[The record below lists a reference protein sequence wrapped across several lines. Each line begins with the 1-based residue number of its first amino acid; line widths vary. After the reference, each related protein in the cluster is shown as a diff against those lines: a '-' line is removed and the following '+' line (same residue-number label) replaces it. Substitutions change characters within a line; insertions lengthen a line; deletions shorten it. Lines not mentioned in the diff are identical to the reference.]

1 MESPVLRRYE
11 IEELLSLRDSPL
23 VQKPASLPPIEEW
36 MGTPPTVRPQT
47 TRSRAD
53 GDSLLANHEDGAKIG
68 MTSTRRPSLFE
79 TRHLS
84 RPSLADDI
92 ILGPPKMMFA
102 SSSTRTPCGKFDHD
116 SQATSLGSPAID
128 EERESPRFERFRM
141 GGNTRLGKEMDK
153 DRPERNS
160 LRGDHTKRG
169 FGRDDTE
176 GWTGASRQPRKS
188 FGAEDGDRFR
198 GTGDRGKRETPW
210 DKDRPPKYDNF
221 GREREHRPR
230 GRRDEA
236 SWLLEDRGTDRGDRD
251 HYRDR
256 DHHRYNSSNNRNEKD
271 PEWMDSGPGN
281 EDKTGDSKAVHSMEE
296 FQRWKEKM
304 KASNA
309 PEEKKIRAE
318 APAELVGQDKFPK
331 EPKGSHQ
338 STKET
343 GNSHSAIEE
352 PATAPAV
359 VENGVDRFFGLWGA
373 PSSSKSP
380 EQDILGN
387 MRPETKTA
395 VKSRF
400 TSFFT
405 PQEPV
410 SPNIPEPPIAAKI
423 PTPVNESSS
432 EDKEGF
438 QRILDLLT
446 SNSLGSSEP
455 VSVPSPG
462 ISRPPQPSV
471 SPLASMM
478 PPHPPPSHSQQTP
491 ITSPPHHRDPNAD
504 FFMRLMQ
511 QNQSQGPPPPPPL
524 HAPYG
529 GPSQMPPPPPISTSP
544 HSFQRAKNNPLSP
557 AFDDPA
563 ITAFRQRSSQESTSP
578 ILPRGPPLMEQ
589 HGPPGSWNHQQ
600 QQQQLSQQQQPQPQP
615 QQPPP
620 PQNHRQVAPPPG
632 FARPQ
637 QQQHHH
643 QGPPPPPA
651 FLGPLPGVNGPQSM
665 PFALG
670 PPPNLPPNF
679 GPHTPPF
686 FGMNGM
692 NGHPPPPPPPPP
704 QMNGPPP
711 QGYHIPLHHPH
722 AEPHGPLMG
731 MHGPPFGFPHDGPK
745 HPQHSHGPGN
755 PRFPNESLHRQLR

>member
-1 MESPVLRRYE
+1 
-11 IEELLSLRDSPL
+11 
-23 VQKPASLPPIEEW
+23 
-36 MGTPPTVRPQT
+36 
-47 TRSRAD
+47 
-53 GDSLLANHEDGAKIG
+53 
-68 MTSTRRPSLFE
+68 MTSTRRPPLFE

-102 SSSTRTPCGKFDHD
+102 SSSTRIPSGKFDHD
-116 SQATSLGSPAID
+116 SHTTSLASPVID
-128 EERESPRFERFRM
+128 EDRESPRFERFRM
-141 GGNTRLGKEMDK
+141 GGSIRLGKEMDK
-153 DRPERNS
+153 DRPERSS

-169 FGRDDTE
+169 FGRDDAE
-176 GWTGASRQPRKS
+176 GWTSVSRQPRKS

-198 GTGDRGKRETPW
+198 GAGDRGKRENPW

-236 SWLLEDRGTDRGDRD
+236 SWLLEDRG
-251 HYRDR
+251 
-256 DHHRYNSSNNRNEKD
+256 
-271 PEWMDSGPGN
+271 PGN
-281 EDKTGDSKAVHSMEE
+281 EDKTGDSKTVHSMEE
-296 FQRWKEKM
+296 FQRWKERM

-309 PEEKKIRAE
+309 PEEKKIKVE
-318 APAELVGQDKFPK
+318 APAELVGQENFPK
-331 EPKGSHQ
+331 EPKGGQQ
-338 STKET
+338 SPKET
-343 GNSHSAIEE
+343 EDTHFAIEE

-387 MRPETKTA
+387 ARPETKTA

-400 TSFFT
+400 TSFFA

-410 SPNIPEPPIAAKI
+410 SPDTPEPPVAAKI
-423 PTPVNESSS
+423 PTPANESSS

-438 QRILDLLT
+438 QRILKIL
-446 SNSLGSSEP
+446 SGVSLGSSEP

-462 ISRPPQPSV
+462 MSRPPQPSV

-478 PPHPPPSHSQQTP
+478 SSHPPPPHSQQTP
-491 ITSPPHHRDPNAD
+491 VTSPPHRDANAD
-504 FFMRLMQ
+504 FLMRLMHQSHQPQ
-511 QNQSQGPPPPPPL
+511 QNQAQGPPPPPPL
-524 HAPYG
+524 HTSYG

-544 HSFQRAKNNPLSP
+544 HNFQRAKNNPLSP

-578 ILPRGPPLMEQ
+578 ILPRGPPLIEQ
-589 HGPPGSWNHQQ
+589 HGPPGGWNHHHQ
-600 QQQQLSQQQQPQPQP
+600 QQQQLSQQQQQQP
-615 QQPPP
+615 QQPP

-637 QQQHHH
+637 HQQQHH
-643 QGPPPPPA
+643 QGPPPPPP
-651 FLGPLPGVNGPQSM
+651 FLGPPPGVNGPPPM

-670 PPPNLPPNF
+670 PPPLSMPPNF
-679 GPHTPPF
+679 GPPPPF
-686 FGMNGM
+686 FGMNGL
-692 NGHPPPPPPPPP
+692 NSHPPPPPPP
-704 QMNGPPP
+704 QMNGPPS
-711 QGYHIPLHHPH
+711 QSYHIPFHHPH
-722 AEPHGPLMG
+722 AEPHGPPMG
-731 MHGPPFGFPHDGPK
+731 MHGPPFAFPHDGLK
-745 HPQHSHGPGN
+745 HPQHPHGPGN
-755 PRFPNESLHRQLR
+755 PRFPGEPLHRQLR

>member
-1 MESPVLRRYE
+1 
-11 IEELLSLRDSPL
+11 
-23 VQKPASLPPIEEW
+23 
-36 MGTPPTVRPQT
+36 
-47 TRSRAD
+47 
-53 GDSLLANHEDGAKIG
+53 

-79 TRHLS
+79 TRHIS

-102 SSSTRTPCGKFDHD
+102 SSSTRTPSGKFDHD
-116 SQATSLGSPAID
+116 SQATSLGPPAID
-128 EERESPRFERFRM
+128 EDRESPRFERFRV
-141 GGNTRLGKEMDK
+141 GGNIRLGKEMDK

-169 FGRDDTE
+169 FGRDDPE
-176 GWTGASRQPRKS
+176 GWPSASRQPRKS

-198 GTGDRGKRETPW
+198 SAGDRGKRETPW

-236 SWLLEDRGTDRGDRD
+236 NWLLEDR
-251 HYRDR
+251 
-256 DHHRYNSSNNRNEKD
+256 
-271 PEWMDSGPGN
+271 GPGN
-281 EDKTGDSKAVHSMEE
+281 EDKTGDSKTVHSMEE
-296 FQRWKEKM
+296 FQRWKERM

-309 PEEKKIRAE
+309 SEEKKTRVE
-318 APAELVGQDKFPK
+318 APAELIGQDKFPK
-331 EPKGSHQ
+331 EPKGSQQ
-338 STKET
+338 SPKET
-343 GNSHSAIEE
+343 ESTRFATEE

-359 VENGVDRFFGLWGA
+359 VENGVDRFFNLWGA

-387 MRPETKTA
+387 ARPETKTA
-395 VKSRF
+395 AKSRF

-432 EDKEGF
+432 EDKKGF
-438 QRILDLLT
+438 EHILNLLNGT
-446 SNSLGSSEP
+446 SLGGSEP

-471 SPLASMM
+471 SPSASMM
-478 PPHPPPSHSQQTP
+478 PSHPPPPLSRQAP
-491 ITSPPHHRDPNAD
+491 ITSPPHHRDANAE
-504 FFMRLMQ
+504 FLMRLIHQSHQSQ
-511 QNQSQGPPPPPPL
+511 QSQPQGPPPPPPL
-524 HAPYG
+524 HTPYG

-544 HSFQRAKNNPLSP
+544 HNFQRAKNNPLSP

-578 ILPRGPPLMEQ
+578 ILPRGPPLIEH
-589 HGPPGSWNHQQ
+589 HGPPGGWNHHQQ
-600 QQQQLSQQQQPQPQP
+600 QQQQQQQQSQP

-637 QQQHHH
+637 QQHH

-651 FLGPLPGVNGPQSM
+651 FLGPLPGVNGPQPM
-665 PFALG
+665 PFVLG
-670 PPPNLPPNF
+670 PPPPNMPPNF
-679 GPHTPPF
+679 GPHPPF

-692 NGHPPPPPPPPP
+692 NGMNGHPPPPP

-711 QGYHIPLHHPH
+711 QGYHIQFHHPH
-722 AEPHGPLMG
+722 AEPHGAPMG
-731 MHGPPFGFPHDGPK
+731 MHAPPFGFAHDGLK
-745 HPQHSHGPGN
+745 HPQHPHGPGN
-755 PRFPNESLHRQLR
+755 PRFPNESVHRQLR